1 MKIFTHNTFFTHILG
16 NLSKFHVNS
25 TKIPGAHAFV
35 FAIKATRLF
44 LVINLN
50 KHRNVDWLGRFCSFF
65 SQSTLRLKID
75 PWLAVFRFPGCV
87 IILKAAYV
95 AVLSF
100 RAWTGIQSY
109 YFSLHFWMPVHARH
123 DEQRLGAFWITDRTV
138 PRKSALPQSVFRCCK
153 TSLPR
158 RIFPR
163 RNGCSSPVM
172 SRANSVLPII
182 RCCRAYPLNL
192 NSSNQRHILYIKRDL

>member
-1 MKIFTHNTFFTHILG
+1 MKIFTYKTFFTHLLG
-16 NLSKFHVNS
+16 NLCNS
-25 TKIPGAHAFV
+25 HKKTGCLCNCFCNQGHP
-35 FAIKATRLF
+35 AIFSWLIT
-44 LVINLN
+44 INIEALTGS
-50 KHRNVDWLGRFCSFF
+50 LGIVRFFP
-65 SQSTLRLKID
+65 QSIIRIKID

-100 RAWTGIQSY
+100 RAWTGIQSF
-109 YFSLHFWMPVHARH
+109 YFSLHFWMPGHARH
-123 DEQRLGAFWITDRTV
+123 DEQRLGAFWITDRSV